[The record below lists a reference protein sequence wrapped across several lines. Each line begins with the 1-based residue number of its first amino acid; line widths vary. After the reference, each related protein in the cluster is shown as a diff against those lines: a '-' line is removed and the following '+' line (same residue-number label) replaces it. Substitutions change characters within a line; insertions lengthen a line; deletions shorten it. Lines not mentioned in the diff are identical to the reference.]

1 MALTQVKTAGIAADA
16 VTGAK
21 IADDAINSEHYTD
34 GSIDNAH
41 VADDQ
46 INSEHYADASIDHQH
61 LADDCVDSDN
71 IADNSVGLAAL
82 ANMGRG
88 ALLTGDASGDP
99 KHLAAGS
106 DNQVLTMDANGD
118 FGWEAAAG
126 AVTALN
132 NATANELVTVASTTT
147 QLDAEANLT
156 FDGNHL
162 TLGDGDL
169 VIGTAGH
176 GIDFSAT
183 TNRGTNASPSEILDD
198 YEEGEWELQLYTGYD
213 GSIPTNFS
221 NYNCRYTKIGR
232 FVHIT
237 ANVRIDDAQT
247 NNNCRF
253 LLSSFPFGFHE
264 NSHAGIPVCFYYTNS
279 QTVNAFIASNG
290 YTYWQTTTVGG
301 NNLGE
306 NCSWMDSVVNMTLS
320 GCYITATDGGSV

>member
-21 IADDAINSEHYTD
+21 IADDQINSEHYVD

-46 INSEHYADASIDHQH
+46 IDSEHYAADSIDTEHY
-61 LADDCVDSDN
+61 AP
-71 IADNSVGLAAL
+71 NSVDLAAM
-82 ANMGRG
+82 AGIARG
-88 ALLTGDASGDP
+88 KLIVGDSNGDP
-99 KHLAAGS
+99 AYLNAGS
-106 DNQVLTMDANGD
+106 NDQVLTMDANGD
-118 FGWEAAAG
+118 VGWEAAAG

-132 NATANELVTVASTTT
+132 NATANELVTVGSTTT
-147 QLDAEANLT
+147 ELDAEANLT

>member
-21 IADDAINSEHYTD
+21 IADDQINSEHYVD

-46 INSEHYADASIDHQH
+46 IDSEHYAADSIDTEHY
-61 LADDCVDSDN
+61 AP
-71 IADNSVGLAAL
+71 NSVDLAAM
-82 ANMGRG
+82 AGIARG
-88 ALLTGDASGDP
+88 KLIVGDSNGDP
-99 KHLAAGS
+99 AYLNAGS
-106 DNQVLTMDANGD
+106 NDQVLTMDANGD
-118 FGWEAAAG
+118 VGWEAAAG

-132 NATANELVTVASTTT
+132 NATANELVTVGSTTT
-147 QLDAEANLT
+147 ELDAEANLT

-290 YTYWQTTTVGG
+290 YTYWQNTTVGG

>member
-21 IADDAINSEHYTD
+21 IADDQINSEHYVD

-46 INSEHYADASIDHQH
+46 IDSEHYAADSIDTEHY
-61 LADDCVDSDN
+61 AP
-71 IADNSVGLAAL
+71 NSVDLAAM
-82 ANMGRG
+82 AGI
-88 ALLTGDASGDP
+88 ATGKLIVGDSNGDP
-99 KHLAAGS
+99 AYLNAGS
-106 DNQVLTMDANGD
+106 NDQVLTMDANGD
-118 FGWEAAAG
+118 VGWEAAAG

>member
-21 IADDAINSEHYTD
+21 IADDQINSEHYVD

-46 INSEHYADASIDHQH
+46 IDSEHYAADSIDTEHY
-61 LADDCVDSDN
+61 AP
-71 IADNSVGLAAL
+71 NSVDLAAM
-82 ANMGRG
+82 AGIARG
-88 ALLTGDASGDP
+88 KLIVGDSNGDP
-99 KHLAAGS
+99 AYLNAGS
-106 DNQVLTMDANGD
+106 NDQVLTMDANGD
-118 FGWEAAAG
+118 VGWEAAAG

-132 NATANELVTVASTTT
+132 NATANELVTVGSTTT
-147 QLDAEANLT
+147 ELDAEANLT

-253 LLSSFPFGFHE
+253 LLSSFPFVFHE

-306 NCSWMDSVVNMTLS
+306 NCSWMVSVVNMTLS
-320 GCYITATDGGSV
+320 ACYITDTDGGSV

>member
-21 IADDAINSEHYTD
+21 IADDQINSEHYVD

-46 INSEHYADASIDHQH
+46 IDSEHYAADSIDTEHY
-61 LADDCVDSDN
+61 AP
-71 IADNSVGLAAL
+71 NSVDLAAM
-82 ANMGRG
+82 AGIARG
-88 ALLTGDASGDP
+88 KLIVGDSNGDP
-99 KHLAAGS
+99 AYLNAGS
-106 DNQVLTMDANGD
+106 NDQVLTMDANGD
-118 FGWEAAAG
+118 VGWEAAAG

-132 NATANELVTVASTTT
+132 YATANELVTVGSTTT
-147 QLDAEANLT
+147 ELDAEANLT

>member
-21 IADDAINSEHYTD
+21 IADDQINSEHYVD

-46 INSEHYADASIDHQH
+46 IDSEHYAADSIDTEHY
-61 LADDCVDSDN
+61 AP
-71 IADNSVGLAAL
+71 NSVDLAAM
-82 ANMGRG
+82 AGIARG
-88 ALLTGDASGDP
+88 KLIVGDSNGAP
-99 KHLAAGS
+99 AYFNAGS
-106 DNQVLTMDANGD
+106 NDQVLTMDANGD
-118 FGWEAAAG
+118 VGWEAAAG

-162 TLGDGDL
+162 TLGAGDL